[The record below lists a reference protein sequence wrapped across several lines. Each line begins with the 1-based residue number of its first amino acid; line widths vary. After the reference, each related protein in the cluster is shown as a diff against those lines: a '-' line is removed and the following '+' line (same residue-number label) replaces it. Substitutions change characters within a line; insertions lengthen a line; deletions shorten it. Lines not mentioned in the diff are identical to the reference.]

1 MGIYVFLAVG
11 LVIVGA
17 FLYFEAQRRDALAGV
32 AAQLGM
38 TFTGGLQ
45 RLPADLDNAGF
56 YLFTQGAP
64 ECLNLMQGEHRGYR
78 VALFGYGYDAPKG
91 EEGSRD
97 VPLGDAG
104 QIERRLQTVLWVQTP
119 GRPAGQTP
127 AALDLSP
134 TRGSLRRVAERYHL
148 SPVIL
153 DHHPGFR
160 DLYQLYGR
168 DPEAVAGA
176 FGRTVLDVLVADPGW
191 FIEARG
197 DQWLVYRIQERVAPD
212 EMTAFLDR
220 GLDLLQGILGTKARG
235 G

>member
-45 RLPADLDNAGF
+45 RLPAELDNAGF

-64 ECLNLMQGEHRGYR
+64 ECLNPMQGEYRGYR

-97 VPLGDAG
+97 VPLGYAG
-104 QIERRLQTVLWVQTP
+104 QIQRRLQTVLWVQTP
-119 GRPAGQTP
+119 GQALG
-127 AALDLSP
+127 ALDLSP
-134 TRGSLRRVAERYHL
+134 TRGSLRRVAQRYRL
-148 SPVIL
+148 SPVVL
-153 DHHPGFR
+153 DRHPRFR
-160 DLYQLYGR
+160 DLYHLYGR
-168 DPEAVAGA
+168 DPGALTGA
-176 FGRTVLDVLVADPGW
+176 FGPMVLDALVADPGW

-197 DQWLVYRIQERVAPD
+197 DQWLFYRIQERVAPG
-212 EMTAFLDR
+212 EMQAFLDR
-220 GLDLLQGILGTKARG
+220 GLDLLEGILGVEGRSRG
-235 G
+235 AP